1 MKIIELLK
9 KASLVTAALLL
20 VAFSGCNKA
29 EQSETVPA
37 DAPEAAPA
45 PKDEPEAETPKI
57 AEPEA
62 QTPQIVEPEAE
73 APKIAE
79 PESQNEPIPPET
91 TNTPSAPTAN
101 VEDKISNN
109 DRELHAIKAAANNG
123 FNSDLT
129 YGVSIPH
136 PKIRL
141 DKPEVIGSIDQRI
154 IQKIARQHLNEI
166 SICYEKEYDMTP
178 KREAPKL
185 AGKVTLRWLIA
196 PKGDVSK
203 VEVTETTL
211 NNKKIEN
218 CLISSIKYW
227 RFPAPKGGG
236 IVQVTYP
243 IEFEPPQSR

>member
-1 MKIIELLK
+1 
-9 KASLVTAALLL
+9 
-20 VAFSGCNKA
+20 
-29 EQSETVPA
+29 
-37 DAPEAAPA
+37 
-45 PKDEPEAETPKI
+45 
-57 AEPEA
+57 
-62 QTPQIVEPEAE
+62 
-73 APKIAE
+73 
-79 PESQNEPIPPET
+79 
-91 TNTPSAPTAN
+91 
-101 VEDKISNN
+101 
-109 DRELHAIKAAANNG
+109 
-123 FNSDLT
+123 
-129 YGVSIPH
+129 
-136 PKIRL
+136 
-141 DKPEVIGSIDQRI
+141 
-154 IQKIARQHLNEI
+154 
-166 SICYEKEYDMTP
+166 MTP

>member
-45 PKDEPEAETPKI
+45 PKDEPESETPQN

-62 QTPQIVEPEAE
+62 ETPQNTEPEA
-73 APKIAE
+73 
-79 PESQNEPIPPET
+79 QNEPIPPET

-123 FNSDLT
+123 FNSNLT

-141 DKPEVIGSIDQRI
+141 DKPEIIGSIDQRI

-243 IEFEPPQSR
+243 IEFELPQSR